1 MVGDTS
7 AGLLVDTRVW
17 VALEKAEI
25 SKQTFIAAVE
35 SADSNTEVGAGAGIA
50 IYTSPVVLAELKLG
64 VELAPNSIVR
74 QARQAALDRVLRYP
88 LLNITRAVAMD
99 MGVLT
104 AYLASLGKK
113 RQRTQDLW
121 LAASAR
127 THGATLLTLNARDF
141 ADIPQLQLIHI

>member
-1 MVGDTS
+1 MVDDTNI
-7 AGLLVDTRVW
+7 GLLVDTCVW

-25 SKQTFIAAVE
+25 SKKTFIAAVE
-35 SADSNTEVGAGAGIA
+35 SVDVGASSSIA

-88 LLNITRAVAMD
+88 LLNITQAVAMD
-99 MGVLT
+99 VGVLT

-121 LAASAR
+121 LAATTR